1 MAHEPLSGNFSDP
14 ETERPRS
21 LQSSWFAVGRLVY
34 SWTDR
39 REAAADKAWWQ
50 NQAPHFCMQEPSPGE
65 ASAAEAVAP
74 GECPTLSQLLQPD
87 LSEAK
92 ALLAGLASR
101 SSCREH
107 TFPIYSTSEDETT
120 EAL

>member
-1 MAHEPLSGNFSDP
+1 MALEPLSGNFIDP

-34 SWTDR
+34 GWTDR
-39 REAAADKAWWQ
+39 REAAVDKAWWQ
-50 NQAPHFCMQEPSPGE
+50 NQAPRFYMQKPRPDE
-65 ASAAEAVAP
+65 ASAAGVAAP
-74 GECPTLSQLLQPD
+74 SECPTLSQLLQPD

-92 ALLAGLASR
+92 ELLAGLASR

-107 TFPIYSTSEDETT
+107 TLPIYSTSEDETMT
-120 EAL
+120 PA